1 MIVLFLVS
9 GILAGAVGM
18 IAATVLGLGLG
29 LILAA
34 YPVFGMLGV
43 CLTASLTLVR
53 RSRRSRR
60 GRQSIPAAESSL
72 G

>member
-9 GILAGAVGM
+9 GILAGAIGM
-18 IAATVLGLGLG
+18 IAAAVIGLGLG
-29 LILAA
+29 LVLAA

-43 CLTASLTLVR
+43 CLTASLALAR
-53 RSRRSRR
+53 RDA
-60 GRQSIPAAESSL
+60 PAAESSL

>member
-9 GILAGAVGM
+9 GILAGVVGM
-18 IAATVLGLGLG
+18 ITATVLGLGLG

-34 YPVFGMLGV
+34 YPVFGMASV

-53 RSRRSRR
+53 RSRR
-60 GRQSIPAAESSL
+60 GRQNVPAAGSSL